1 MERKCSRSDRVK
13 YFKAPFRKEN
23 FSSHNKRMH
32 SAKWT
37 EYCELDSGANNSFFG
52 ICSSSISQATMHVFA
67 GPHTLPL
74 RALIDK
80 DIVDIIIGDMMF
92 HPEDMVGITRA
103 HLLASFVPTL
113 DSSED
118 AADAGNV
125 SRYAIIVGNT
135 KQFQLVAQYLADGL
149 SLRQVTQVML
159 DKK

>member
-1 MERKCSRSDRVK
+1 
-13 YFKAPFRKEN
+13 
-23 FSSHNKRMH
+23 
-32 SAKWT
+32 
-37 EYCELDSGANNSFFG
+37 
-52 ICSSSISQATMHVFA
+52 MHVFA

-103 HLLASFVPTL
+103 HLLASFVLTL

-135 KQFQLVAQYLADGL
+135 KQFQLMAQYLASGL
-149 SLRQVTQVML
+149 SFRQVAQVML
-159 DKK
+159 DTKELLGIRSIGSCSEGIVIQHARFICSINPQCIVKILRKC

>member
-1 MERKCSRSDRVK
+1 
-13 YFKAPFRKEN
+13 
-23 FSSHNKRMH
+23 
-32 SAKWT
+32 
-37 EYCELDSGANNSFFG
+37 
-52 ICSSSISQATMHVFA
+52 
-67 GPHTLPL
+67 
-74 RALIDK
+74 
-80 DIVDIIIGDMMF
+80 MMF

-103 HLLASFVPTL
+103 HLLVSSVPNL

-159 DKK
+159 DTK